1 MKIPLL
7 LYFKIIFEGCG
18 SYDLKSPKLWTNHSM
33 TGRAGLAGAVR
44 GAGHRAVYGALS
56 AVLKPKAPG
65 ASWKKGLLA

>member
-1 MKIPLL
+1 MVRLKPG
-7 LYFKIIFEGCG
+7 EGQAAVRGAKGFPGACG
-18 SYDLKSPKLWTNHSM
+18 ALSAVL